1 MKRNKSGIGILLL
14 AVLVGMAL
22 IPAVSAQEGDD
33 YSVTAEEAF
42 RHANT
47 RMMTLIA
54 TEKDSEKWEGASI
67 DPTPLELYDISGQ
80 KLYYEFSVYKENT
93 LISRIDIG
101 ANKTLGGALRLIEIN
116 PKPYNLAEVIDKSI
130 EIAKKEYPTGEIVST
145 NMVVYDYPSVGAMTI
160 VKDKTTG
167 VEHRTFVDAYTLE
180 EVQDKPATYTEHGVW
195 SMYEKISKDKIDE
208 NVKDWQKSEQF
219 TKTLEQE
226 VNNLGIDISAPI
238 TEENMNKL
246 SNKLN
251 TSSKVISSPYNSTSI
266 PTATDTST
274 KALLSDDSMQVILDV
289 DTVGQ
294 EKNFYCV
301 PATAQMISAWHLYSF
316 TQDYI
321 YQKMGGT
328 NGNEIGITPNQALSW
343 YKLSQSNGGLGATRS
358 YKTTTKSFTKAMS
371 EIDANRPFN
380 SMTSNH
386 CRACAGY
393 WVYYDSADDC
403 LYINDP
409 NNGGS
414 DYWEAVSGSPEGMRI
429 YVIF

>member
-1 MKRNKSGIGILLL
+1 ML
-14 AVLVGMAL
+14 LVGMVL
-22 IPAVSAQEGDD
+22 IPAASAQEEKD

-54 TEKDSEKWEGASI
+54 TENDSEKWEGASI

-130 EIAKKEYPTGEIVST
+130 ETAKKEYPTGEIVST

-195 SMYEKISKDKIDE
+195 SMYEKIPKDKIDE

-226 VNNLGIDISAPI
+226 VNNIGIDISAPI
-238 TEENMNKL
+238 TEENIKKL
-246 SNKLN
+246 SNN
-251 TSSKVISSPYNSTSI
+251 INIGSKVILSTYNSTVM
-266 PTATDTST
+266 TTTTDSST
-274 KALLSDDSMQVILDV
+274 KTLLSVPLYAQKK
-289 DTVGQ
+289 Q
-294 EKNFYCV
+294 FYCV

-328 NGNEIGITPNQALSW
+328 NGDTTGIAPTAALSW

-358 YKTTTKSFTKAMS
+358 YKTTDLSFTKAIS
-371 EIDANRPFN
+371 EIDLRRPFN

-386 CRACAGY
+386 CRACVGY
-393 WVYYDSADDC
+393 WSYPDSADDC
-403 LYINDP
+403 LFINDP
-409 NNGGS
+409 DGGV
-414 DYWEAVSGSPEGMRI
+414 DYWEAVSNSPEGMRI